1 MLGSP
6 TTSKWNERKKMQFMV
21 EYQITSENRDVVQ
34 AQFKETGGMPPEGAA
49 MTGRWHMAAGSRG
62 YILCETDDPVALGK
76 WFQDWTHLMTFQ
88 AHLVVGDEEIAE
100 VIS

>member
-1 MLGSP
+1 
-6 TTSKWNERKKMQFMV
+6 MQFMV
-21 EYQITSENRDVVQ
+21 EYQITSENRDEVQ
-34 AQFKETGGMPPEGAA
+34 AQFKETGGMPPEGVT

-62 YILCETDDPVALGK
+62 YILCESDDPVAIGK